1 MIDLHLHTN
10 CSDGTDT
17 VEELLEKAQQQKLEI
32 ISITDHDTV
41 DAYKEL
47 ENSEIRNKFKGQIIT
62 GVELKAIYNNKNI
75 EILAY
80 GIDFKKMKIYKCNN
94 LQEEILEHLKQ
105 VAEKNQI
112 EYDKNLKID
121 KQKNKIFGSSTFAG
135 NILQNKD
142 NILKLDLLG
151 ERELTENNFFRK
163 CESNPNSIFY
173 FDSSKFIRDINDVIE
188 DIHEAGGLAF
198 LAHAYEYEFKD
209 TKKEIENIIKTTK
222 IDGLECQHS
231 IFSEEQKTEIIQ
243 LCQKY
248 NKYMS
253 GGSDYHAKN
262 KPDIQMGTGKNNN
275 LHIEKQF
282 VENWIKYCKIIES

>member
-10 CSDGTDT
+10 YSDGTDT
-17 VEELLEKAQQQKLEI
+17 VEELLKKAEQCKLEI

-41 DAYKEL
+41 DAYEEL
-47 ENSEIRNKFKGQIIT
+47 ENREIRNQFKGEIIT
-62 GVELKAIYNNKNI
+62 GVELKAIYNNHNI
-75 EILAY
+75 EMLGY
-80 GIDFKKMKIYKCNN
+80 GVDTKKIKIYKCDN
-94 LQEEILEHLKQ
+94 LQEKILEHFKQ
-105 VAEKNQI
+105 VAEKYQI
-112 EYDKNLKID
+112 RYDKELKID
-121 KQKNKIFGSSTFAG
+121 KQKNKIFGSFTFAQ

-151 ERELTENNFFRK
+151 EKDLTEDNFFRK

-173 FDSSKFIRDINDVIE
+173 FDASKYIRDINDVIE

-198 LAHAYEYEFKD
+198 LAHAYEYRFKD
-209 TKKEIENIIKTTK
+209 TKSEIENIIKTTS
-222 IDGLECQHS
+222 IDGFECQHS
-231 IFSEEQKTEIIQ
+231 IFSEEEKTEIIQ
-243 LCQKY
+243 LCKKY

-262 KPDIQMGTGKNNN
+262 KPNIQIGTGKNNN

-282 VENWIKYCKIIES
+282 VENWIKVLQKI